1 MSKISALET
10 WAQENKREKQME
22 ILLRIINFLLISL
35 VIQLTIAATL
45 ILFSKGKKPASNE
58 EGLNFSELFLDYTN
72 LPQLQP
78 FTARDGEELVY
89 RHYPAQSDKVLVLVH
104 GSGSHSKYLMPL
116 AEYIST
122 KGLAMVYTPD
132 LRGHGVS
139 PARRGDVD
147 YINQLED
154 DLADLIA
161 LIRKDN
167 PDATLIVG
175 GHSSGG
181 GLVIRFA
188 GSQYGQ
194 QADAYALLTPYLKYN
209 APTIRPNSGGWAYP
223 NTGRIAGLSI
233 LNAMG
238 IHWFDHLMIIEF
250 NMPEEA
256 RDGTETLSYSHRLNV
271 GYAPR
276 NYKKDLKAITQ
287 PFLLLAGT
295 ADESNDANQFE
306 PVVSEYTSVQVELLP
321 DLSHMGV
328 VVSPDVRPVFK
339 TWLEGLGQ

>member
-1 MSKISALET
+1 
-10 WAQENKREKQME
+10 ME
-22 ILLRIINFLLISL
+22 ILLRVINFILISL
-35 VIQLTIAATL
+35 VIQLTIAAAL

-58 EGLNFSELFLDYTN
+58 EGLNFSQLFLDYTN

-78 FTARDGEELVY
+78 FTARDGERLAY
-89 RHYPAQSDKVLVLVH
+89 RHYPAQSDKTLVLVH
-104 GSGSHSKYLMPL
+104 GSGYHSQYLLPL

-122 KGLAMVYTPD
+122 EGLAQVYTPD
-132 LRGHGVS
+132 LRGHGTS

-161 LIRKDN
+161 HVRKDN
-167 PDATLIVG
+167 PGAALIVG

-181 GLVIRFA
+181 GLVVRFT

-194 QADAYALLTPYLKYN
+194 QADAYVLLSPYLKYN
-209 APTIRPNSGGWAYP
+209 APTIRPNSGGWAYA

-238 IHWFDHLMIIEF
+238 IHWFDHLTAIEF
-250 NMPEEA
+250 SMPEEA
-256 RDGTETLSYSHRLNV
+256 RDGTETLSYSHRLNT

-295 ADESNDANQFE
+295 ADEAFVADQFE

-321 DLSHMGV
+321 GLSHMGV
-328 VVSPDVRPVFK
+328 VVSPDVQPVFK
-339 TWLEGLGQ
+339 DWLEGLGK

>member
-1 MSKISALET
+1 
-10 WAQENKREKQME
+10 ME
-22 ILLRIINFLLISL
+22 IFLKIINFILISF
-35 VIQLTIAATL
+35 VIQLSIATVL
-45 ILFSKGKKPASNE
+45 IIFGKGKLPDSPE
-58 EGLNFSELFLDYTN
+58 SGLVFDELFLDYTN
-72 LPQLQP
+72 LPQLQS
-78 FTARDGEELVY
+78 FTTKDREELAY

-104 GSGSHSKYLMPL
+104 GSGYHSQYFLPL
-116 AEYIST
+116 AEYISS
-122 KGLAMVYTPD
+122 KGLAQVYTPD
-132 LRGHGVS
+132 LRGHGAS

-161 LIRKDN
+161 HIRKDN

-181 GLVIRFA
+181 GLVVRFA

-194 QADAYALLTPYLKYN
+194 QADAYVLLSPYLKYN
-209 APTIRPNSGGWAYP
+209 APTMRPNSGGWAYAY
-223 NTGRIAGLSI
+223 TGRIAGLSI

-238 IHWFDHLMIIEF
+238 IHWFDHLTAIEF
-250 NMPEEA
+250 NMPKEA
-256 RDGTETLSYSHRLNV
+256 RDGTETLSYSHRLNT

-276 NYKKDLKAITQ
+276 NYKKDLKAMAQ

-295 ADESNDANQFE
+295 ADEAFVADQFE

-328 VVSPDVRPVFK
+328 VVSPDVQPVFK
-339 TWLEGLGQ
+339 DWLGGL

>member
-1 MSKISALET
+1 MDIVLKILSFIVISIVIQFSIATVL
-10 WAQENKREKQME
+10 
-22 ILLRIINFLLISL
+22 ILLGKS
-35 VIQLTIAATL
+35 
-45 ILFSKGKKPASNE
+45 KKPPSDE
-58 EGLNFSELFLDYTN
+58 SGLNFSEVFFDYSA
-72 LPQLQP
+72 LPQLQI
-78 FTARDGEELVY
+78 FTARDGEELGF

-104 GSGSHSKYLMPL
+104 GSGYHSRYLLPL

-122 KGLAMVYTPD
+122 EGLAQVYTPD
-132 LRGHGVS
+132 LRGHGAS

-147 YINQLED
+147 YINQMED

-167 PDATLIVG
+167 PDATMIMG

-194 QADAYALLTPYLKYN
+194 QADAYVLLSPWLKYN
-209 APTIRPNSGGWAYP
+209 APTMRPNSGGWAYA

-238 IHWFDHLMIIEF
+238 IHWFDHLTAIEF
-250 NMPEEA
+250 IMPEEA
-256 RDGTETLSYSHRLNV
+256 RDGTESLSYSRRLNT

-295 ADESNDANQFE
+295 TDETFVADQFE
-306 PVVSEYTSVQVELLP
+306 PVVSQYTSVQVELLP
-321 DLSHMGV
+321 DLSHIGV
-328 VVSPDVRPVFK
+328 VVSTKIKPVIRD
-339 TWLEGLGQ
+339 WLENVSKS

>member
-1 MSKISALET
+1 MET
-10 WAQENKREKQME
+10 FIK
-22 ILLRIINFLLISL
+22 IINFILISL
-35 VIQLTIAATL
+35 VIQLTIATVL
-45 ILFSKGKKPASNE
+45 IIFGKGKLPDTPDSS
-58 EGLNFSELFLDYTN
+58 LVFDELFLDYST
-72 LPQLQP
+72 LPELQT
-78 FTARDGEELVY
+78 FTARDGEKLGY
-89 RHYPAQSDKVLVLVH
+89 RHYPAQSDKMLILVH
-104 GSGSHSKYLMPL
+104 GSGWHSQYFLPL
-116 AEYIST
+116 AEYISAE
-122 KGLAMVYTPD
+122 GLAKVYTPD
-132 LRGHGVS
+132 LRGHGAS
-139 PARRGDVD
+139 PTRRGDVD

-161 LIRKDN
+161 VIRKDN

-181 GLVIRFA
+181 GLAIRFA

-194 QADAYALLTPYLKYN
+194 QADAYVLLSPYLKYN
-209 APTIRPNSGGWAYP
+209 APTIRPNSGGWAYAY
-223 NTGRIAGLSI
+223 TGRIAGLSI

-238 IHWFDHLMIIEF
+238 IHWFDHLTAIEF
-250 NMPEEA
+250 NMPEDA
-256 RDGTETLSYSHRLNV
+256 RDGSETLAYSHRLNT

-295 ADESNDANQFE
+295 TDEAFVVDQFE

-328 VVSPDVRPVFK
+328 VVSPDVQPVFK
-339 TWLEGLGQ
+339 AWLEGLGQ